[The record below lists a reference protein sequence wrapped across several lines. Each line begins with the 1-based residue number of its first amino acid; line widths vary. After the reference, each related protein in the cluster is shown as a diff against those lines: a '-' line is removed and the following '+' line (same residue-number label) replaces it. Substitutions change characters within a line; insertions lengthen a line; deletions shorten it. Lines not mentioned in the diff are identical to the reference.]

1 MILLFPQ
8 EEKMARTILVLLLA
22 AGLLA
27 GLASVGSALFTST
40 ATIESNTFTTGTIVL
55 NTNPTSALVTF
66 SNMAPGDQVTAP
78 ITVTNS
84 GTLQLRYAVTS
95 VATNTDSKNL
105 RDQLVLTVK
114 SGVTDY
120 SNSGFGS
127 SGTQLYS
134 GVLGSDTG
142 TKIIGD
148 PAQGE
153 QTGDRTLNAS
163 NSETLCFNVT
173 LPSSTGNSYQNAT
186 TTATFTFSAEQTAN
200 NP

>member
-1 MILLFPQ
+1 ML
-8 EEKMARTILVLLLA
+8 RTTLVLLLA

-40 ATIESNTFTTGTIVL
+40 ATVDSNTFTTGTVVL
-55 NTNPTSALVTF
+55 NTNPTATLVTF

-78 ITVTNS
+78 ITVTNN

-95 VATNTDSKNL
+95 VATNADNKNL
-105 RDQLVLTVK
+105 RSQLVLTVK
-114 SGVTDY
+114 SGVTDC
-120 SNSGFGS
+120 SNNGFGN

-134 GVLGSDTG
+134 GVLGSDSPG
-142 TKIIGD
+142 TNIIGN

-163 NSETLCFNVT
+163 SSETLCFNVT
-173 LPSSTGNSYQNAT
+173 LPLSTGNAYQNAT
-186 TTATFTFSAEQTAN
+186 TTATFTFYAEQTAN

>member
-1 MILLFPQ
+1 ML
-8 EEKMARTILVLLLA
+8 RTTLVLLLA

-40 ATIESNTFTTGTIVL
+40 ASVDANTFTTGTLIL

-78 ITVTNS
+78 ITVTNN

-95 VATNTDSKNL
+95 VATNTDNKNL
-105 RDQLVLTVK
+105 RSQLVLTVK
-114 SGVTDY
+114 SGVTDC
-120 SNSGFGS
+120 SNSGFGN

-134 GVLGSDTG
+134 GVLGSDSPG
-142 TKIIGD
+142 TNIIGN

-153 QTGDRTLNAS
+153 QTGDRTLNA
-163 NSETLCFNVT
+163 NSYETLCFNVA
-173 LPSSTGNSYQNAT
+173 LPLGTNNNYQGAT
-186 TTATFTFSAEQTAN
+186 TTATFTFYAEQTAN

>member
-1 MILLFPQ
+1 MV
-8 EEKMARTILVLLLA
+8 RTTLVLLLA

-40 ATIESNTFTTGTIVL
+40 ATVDANTFTTGTIIL
-55 NTNPTSALVTF
+55 ETNPTTALVTF

-78 ITVTNS
+78 IVVTNN

-95 VATNTDSKNL
+95 VATNTDNKGL
-105 RDQLVLTVK
+105 RSQLVLTVK
-114 SGVTDY
+114 SGVTDC

-134 GVLGSDTG
+134 GVLGSDSPG
-142 TKIIGD
+142 TNIIGN

-153 QTGDRTLNAS
+153 QAGDRTLNAG
-163 NSETLCFNVT
+163 NNETLCFNVS
-173 LPSSTGNSYQNAT
+173 LPLGTGNAYQNAT
-186 TTATFTFSAEQTAN
+186 TTATFSFQGEQTAN